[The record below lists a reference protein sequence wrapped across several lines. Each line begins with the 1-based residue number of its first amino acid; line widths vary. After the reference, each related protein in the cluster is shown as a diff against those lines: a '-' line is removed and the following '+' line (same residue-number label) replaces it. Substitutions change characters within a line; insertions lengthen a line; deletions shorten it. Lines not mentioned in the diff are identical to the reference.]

1 MKVKTETKEKVART
15 HECVIDT
22 HKKTQ
27 QDDDYI
33 PLDEFKRIVSEMSA
47 SDLWDLVD

>member
-1 MKVKTETKEKVART
+1 MAGRLVPA
-15 HECVIDT
+15 IF
-22 HKKTQ
+22 KKTQ